1 MMKLATDRTINGR
14 QTVKK
19 KYFKMLISQGHS
31 LMITPRSVAKE
42 GYKDVDMDDHVE
54 EGYFKR
60 TQEIQLDIIEDK
72 WEIGWS
78 KGRTLEG
85 ARKD

>member
-1 MMKLATDRTINGR
+1 
-14 QTVKK
+14 
-19 KYFKMLISQGHS
+19 MLTAQGHS

-42 GYKDVDMDDHVE
+42 GYKDVGMDDHVE
-54 EGYFKR
+54 DGYFKR

-72 WEIGWS
+72 WEVGWS

-85 ARKD
+85 ARK